1 MDKGTNMTGPVIF
14 LDVDGVICTA
24 LSYRLTKLLRI
35 DWLRQIFD
43 PVSLFWLRR
52 LTAKFG
58 ARIILTSTWR
68 DALTMEDDWG
78 KALISNLY
86 GRMEQNGT
94 PIAGATPVIYSGD
107 RSTEIH
113 AWLEDNP
120 CDSYVIF
127 DDHDR
132 FREFPHVRRGLIMIE
147 HSEGIRYP
155 HYRTAVRLLS
165 QNSNK

>member
-1 MDKGTNMTGPVIF
+1 MTGPVIF

-94 PIAGATPVIYSGD
+94 PIAGATPVITAKGSAIPITARRSGCCPRTVTNKKSGKRPVRGAEK
-107 RSTEIH
+107 RSLT
-113 AWLEDNP
+113 
-120 CDSYVIF
+120 
-127 DDHDR
+127 R
-132 FREFPHVRRGLIMIE
+132 Q
-147 HSEGIRYP
+147 
-155 HYRTAVRLLS
+155 AVRLPGKAPS
-165 QNSNK
+165 IFMENQIGSGKVRGCPRVT